1 VSDRRRLAA
10 SLLALASSFAAVLI
24 LGAASG
30 QAHGVVLRVAAVQLQ
45 ETPLPWQ
52 PATPQPIA
60 TPQTSGRLPWQPG
73 TPQPTATP
81 QTSKVPKSSSRA
93 SAAALVSDTFSGS
106 QVAVLDVRSLRM
118 IAFGQLD
125 ADGTFTTRVTAGSYL
140 VCLSPPNGWKPV
152 SAAVNRI
159 HGWICT
165 AKHVGASTA
174 TVKFKL
180 APTASSATEVTR

>member
-10 SLLALASSFAAVLI
+10 SLLALVVSFAAVLI

-30 QAHGVVLRVAAVQLQ
+30 QAHGVEFRVSAVQVQ

-52 PATPQPIA
+52 PATPQPTT
-60 TPQTSGRLPWQPG
+60 TPKTSGRLPWQPA

-81 QTSKVPKSSSRA
+81 QTSKVPRSPSRA
-93 SAAALVSDTFSGS
+93 SAAALVSDTFDGS
-106 QVAVLDVRSLRM
+106 QVVVLDARSLGM
-118 IAFGQLD
+118 IASGQLD
-125 ADGTFTTRVTAGSYL
+125 PDGTFTTRVTEGSYL

-152 SAAVNRI
+152 SDALSRI

-174 TVKFKL
+174 TVKFML